1 MIQKLSS
8 ISQELARDKFANVQ
22 MRIAHKY
29 EEIEQLLIEEFAK
42 SHDRKKMREIAVI
55 LSEFKRY
62 SECLDA
68 FVERVQSGAFRSGN
82 VFDDILTLCEKTQP
96 MIEEIFLKPE
106 QVMNKLILNVFH
118 GKLQVS
124 VTSLILSFIYFII

>member
-29 EEIEQLLIEEFAK
+29 EEIEQLLIEEFIK

-55 LSEFKRY
+55 LSEFKRF

-96 MIEEIFLKPE
+96 MIEEIFPKPE
-106 QVMNKLILNVFH
+106 QVMSKLILNVFH
-118 GKLQVS
+118 GKLQVFGFYQLWIFNS
-124 VTSLILSFIYFII
+124 NF